1 MALDTAC
8 SSSLVAIHQAA
19 LGLDRGEADL
29 ALAGGVHVI
38 VPGRLSELRGNVG
51 AGWAVQDLRRC
62 RDRTQRRASTYRRAE
77 MAAGKGSSRSTPAS
91 STTSGPS

>member
-38 VPGRLSELRGNVG
+38 VSGRLSELRGK
-51 AGWAVQDLRRC
+51 AGMLAPRQN
-62 RDRTQRRASTYRRAE
+62 SE
-77 MAAGKGSSRSTPAS
+77 KGFDE
-91 STTSGPS
+91 